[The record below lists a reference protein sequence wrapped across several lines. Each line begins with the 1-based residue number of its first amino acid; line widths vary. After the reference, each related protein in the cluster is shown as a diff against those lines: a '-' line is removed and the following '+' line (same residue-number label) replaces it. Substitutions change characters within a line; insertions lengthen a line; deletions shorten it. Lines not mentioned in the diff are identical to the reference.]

1 MSLPHG
7 DVGVVANHLLR
18 QHLHMDVGV
27 VELLAHLSQLPHGV
41 VQVAF
46 ALAPAGR
53 GGRERSHYHIITQS
67 HSTLFFCFPFPTIP
81 SLLFLLLLL
90 YLASDL

>member
-1 MSLPHG
+1 M
-7 DVGVVANHLLR
+7 GVVSDHLLG

-27 VELLAHLSQLPHGV
+27 VELLPHLPQLPHGV

-53 GGRERSHYHIITQS
+53 RGRDNSI
-67 HSTLFFCFPFPTIP
+67 
-81 SLLFLLLLL
+81 
-90 YLASDL
+90 